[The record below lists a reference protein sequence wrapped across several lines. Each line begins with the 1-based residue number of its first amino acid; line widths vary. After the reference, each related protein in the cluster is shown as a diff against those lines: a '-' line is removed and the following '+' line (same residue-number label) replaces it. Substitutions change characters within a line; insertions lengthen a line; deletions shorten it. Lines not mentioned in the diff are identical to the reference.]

1 MVTRAIYFLARARF
15 IYRARASA
23 RARAR
28 ARARDIPTTTPGL
41 VGLCV
46 CTGCIHTKREPPSK
60 KKKVKKN
67 QKYLLESIQFDP
79 IRLFRMSL
87 ISLFFFFFA
96 RDIPTTTPGLVGL
109 CVCTGCIHTKRE
121 PPSKKKKVKKN
132 QKYLLESIQFD
143 PIRLFR
149 MSLISL
155 FFFFFLPVT
164 YTPPGLLGVC
174 LCKIYKNTARG
185 SEQAIFSEISFG

>member
-1 MVTRAIYFLARARF
+1 MCSPTR
-15 IYRARASA
+15 
-23 RARAR
+23 
-28 ARARDIPTTTPGL
+28 G
-41 VGLCV
+41 G
-46 CTGCIHTKREPPSK
+46 PPRK
-60 KKKVKKN
+60 KKKVKKPKN
-67 QKYLLESIQFDP
+67 LTPKPTNLPQKKKKKRHKSH
-79 IRLFRMSL
+79 
-87 ISLFFFFFA
+87 FFFFFA

-155 FFFFFLPVT
+155 FLFFWPVT

-185 SEQAIFSEISFG
+185 SEQAIFTEISFG

>member
-1 MVTRAIYFLARARF
+1 MGRWGFVFSF
-15 IYRARASA
+15 
-23 RARAR
+23 
-28 ARARDIPTTTPGL
+28 
-41 VGLCV
+41 
-46 CTGCIHTKREPPSK
+46 
-60 KKKVKKN
+60 
-67 QKYLLESIQFDP
+67 
-79 IRLFRMSL
+79 
-87 ISLFFFFFA
+87 FFFFFA

-155 FFFFFLPVT
+155 FFFFFSVT
-164 YTPPGLLGVC
+164 YSPQTLSLWACVCAKCDPTQNETTTPC
-174 LCKIYKNTARG
+174 LFHTLHTLHACSRHD
-185 SEQAIFSEISFG
+185 S